1 MEKRESR
8 GSNLRENE
16 MEAPAG
22 QKIALPS
29 LPAGVG
35 GLCKCQSVAVRNGRC
50 ATGANERLQL
60 EKAW

>member
-1 MEKRESR
+1 M
-8 GSNLRENE
+8 RENE

-29 LPAGVG
+29 LPVGVG
-35 GLCKCQSVAVRNGRC
+35 GLCKCQSVAVRNGNQ